1 MPAVNSVRVYR
12 DSEPTGESFGGD
24 DSSLLQISY
33 PKDTR
38 VLDIMD
44 VRQRLSRFLAA
55 DGGEYGNW
63 NSKAE
68 LREEPLGLDREIR
81 QVPVARGWPDLS
93 RIALDNPK
101 SARFVVVGLDAF
113 QIPVFEVEV
122 RRSAP

>member
-1 MPAVNSVRVYR
+1 
-12 DSEPTGESFGGD
+12 
-24 DSSLLQISY
+24 
-33 PKDTR
+33 
-38 VLDIMD
+38 MD
-44 VRQRLSRFLAA
+44 LRQRLSRFLAA

-68 LREEPLGLDREIR
+68 LREAPLGLNREIR
-81 QVPVARGWPDLS
+81 PVQVTKGWPDLS

-113 QIPVFEVEV
+113 QVPVFEVEV

>member
-1 MPAVNSVRVYR
+1 MP
-12 DSEPTGESFGGD
+12 PGESFGGRD
-24 DSSLLQISY
+24 DSSLLHISY
-33 PKDTR
+33 PTDTR

-44 VRQRLSRFLAA
+44 LRQQLSRFLAA

-68 LREEPLGLDREIR
+68 LREAPLGLNREIR
-81 QVPVARGWPDLS
+81 PVQVTKGWPDLS

-113 QIPVFEVEV
+113 QVPVFEVEV